1 MRSERCSYCFM
12 IRLSWVVSAS
22 LAPLLIRP
30 PKANWGILNSVEG
43 HVEAVKAA
51 NIISPSIFLQNKDFV
66 YRGAEWEKIS
76 TFTQRLASEF
86 PHAQVLTSNSREPDN
101 SLKCED
107 GQFVQIC
114 CVKPVQPQSCQSLL
128 NHPMEGYDMPEK
140 IRKFHQVN
148 NVDNFQYDRP
158 YHKGNKD
165 RDNEFKV
172 QFIFYLTCNLAWA

>member
-1 MRSERCSYCFM
+1 MAQKRE
-12 IRLSWVVSAS
+12 
-22 LAPLLIRP
+22 LAQFF
-30 PKANWGILNSVEG
+30 VT
-43 HVEAVKAA
+43 
-51 NIISPSIFLQNKDFV
+51 LQNKDFV
-66 YRGAEWEKIS
+66 YRGSEWEKIS

-114 CVKPVQPQSCQSLL
+114 CVKPVPRQSLE
-128 NHPMEGYDMPEK
+128 NHLPMEGYDMPDK

-148 NVDNFQYDRP
+148 NISKFQYDRP

-172 QFIFYLTCNLAWA
+172 RPFEEGCVLS